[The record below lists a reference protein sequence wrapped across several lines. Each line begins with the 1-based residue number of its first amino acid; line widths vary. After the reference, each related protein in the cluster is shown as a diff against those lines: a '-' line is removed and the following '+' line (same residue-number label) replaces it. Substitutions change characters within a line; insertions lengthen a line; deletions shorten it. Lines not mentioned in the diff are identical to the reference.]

1 MARMKGKGTVVK
13 ATIATVLTAIPGI
26 ISIDVSGEE
35 SETEEIRVLDGGA
48 PLEMDSTGFV
58 KARAW
63 TLELYY
69 DAANSVHAF
78 LKTSMRTPVNV
89 VCTLTYTDAG
99 PVTETQTCTGIAWS
113 EKVESSGRVKATCKL
128 QMSGAVS

>member
-26 ISIDVSGEE
+26 ISVDVSGEG
-35 SETEEIRVLDGGA
+35 SETEEIRVLDGA
-48 PLEMDSTGFV
+48 AAIEMDSTGFV
-58 KARAW
+58 KPRVW

-78 LKTSMRTPVNV
+78 LKTSMRTPVSV
-89 VCTLTYTDAG
+89 VCSLTYTDAG
-99 PVTETQTCTGIAWS
+99 PVTETQTCTGIEWS
-113 EKVESSGRVKATCKL
+113 EKIETGGRVKATVKL
-128 QMSGAVS
+128 QMSGAIS